1 MRNQE
6 KDALEMAAKRERI
19 LKCGFR
25 IFSERT
31 IEKVSMKDVADAAD
45 VGIATLYRYY
55 KTKQELVLAIGT
67 MMWDSFARSYTDEYR
82 RREKTAAEEFDRF
95 LESFLE
101 LYRNRKDILRF
112 NQFFNVFVASEKIPP
127 EQLEPYG
134 RVIETLA
141 ARFHEMYVK
150 GEQDGTMRTDIP
162 EQEIF
167 SGSMHLMLAAVTRYA
182 VGLVYAPPTGH
193 DPEKELVTLK
203 QLILEEY
210 TKNTTKKQQE
220 KGEKQQ

>member
-6 KDALEMAAKRERI
+6 KDAAEMAAKRERI
-19 LKCGFR
+19 LKCGFD

-67 MMWDSFARSYTDEYR
+67 MMWDSFARAYTDEYR

-127 EQLEPYG
+127 EQLGPYG

-141 ARFHEMYVK
+141 ARFHEMYLK
-150 GEQDGTMRTDIP
+150 GKRDGTMRTDVP
-162 EQEIF
+162 EEEIF

-182 VGLVYAPPTGH
+182 VGLVYAPS
-193 DPEKELVTLK
+193 DRSNPEKELMTLK
-203 QLILEEY
+203 RLILEEY

-220 KGEKQQ
+220 KGEKPQ